1 MFVKEL
7 WRYPIKSL
15 AGERV
20 DEAELTTLGIPG
32 DRTVLVLRRGRIASS
47 RTYPRLLGLRGTLG
61 ADGVQRI
68 DGHAWDSPEALA
80 LVRGAVGPDAELM
93 RYEGEER
100 FDILPLLVVTD
111 GAIEHQGIDGRRLRP
126 NIVVGGV
133 EGLAER
139 GWPGLALRIGEAVL
153 RPAQLRERCIMTTFD
168 PDTLE
173 QDVEV
178 LRRIGR
184 ELEGKMGLDTAV
196 EKGGVIRVGD
206 AVILPPP
213 LGPVG
218 AGIS

>member
-20 DEAELTTLGIPG
+20 DEAALSTLGIPD
-32 DRTVLVLRRGRIASS
+32 DRTVLVLRRGRVATS
-47 RTYPRLLGLRGTLG
+47 RTYPKLLGLQGTLG
-61 ADGVQRI
+61 ADGVPRI
-68 DGHAWDSPEALA
+68 DGHVWDSRAALA
-80 LVRGAVGPDAELM
+80 LVRGAAGSDAELM
-93 RYEGEER
+93 RYDGEER
-100 FDILPLLVVTD
+100 FDVLPLLVATD
-111 GAIEHQGIDGRRLRP
+111 GAIAHQGIDGRRLRP

-139 GWPGLALRIGEAVL
+139 DWPGRTLRIRDAVL
-153 RPAQLRERCIMTTFD
+153 HPAQLRGRCIMTTYD

-184 ELEGKMGLDTAV
+184 ELGGTMGLDTAV
-196 EKGGVIRVGD
+196 ERGGLIRIGD
-206 AVILPPP
+206 AVTI
-213 LGPVG
+213 
-218 AGIS
+218 A